1 MINNDVY
8 MTLTPGVSENYY
20 YKINENQ
27 VSLLDTWLSSFL
39 SPEILTYLDFR
50 YSHYQQGAY
59 SMPDANMPLLTVE
72 FQLDENSLKYVRKVQ
87 SIADILSL
95 TGGLMG
101 ILFALINITLRP
113 I

>member
-1 MINNDVY
+1 M
-8 MTLTPGVSENYY
+8 
-20 YKINENQ
+20 
-27 VSLLDTWLSSFL
+27 SLLDTWLSSLLPPETL
-39 SPEILTYLDFR
+39 SYLDFR

-59 SMPDANMPLLTVE
+59 SVNMPLLSVG
-72 FQLDENSLKYVRKVQ
+72 FQMDENSLKYVRKVQ

-101 ILFALINITLRP
+101 MLFAVITIVLRP